1 MNRLLRRIEL
11 AGERHMRGGEVSND
25 FWIFDHPDGAIVIGH
40 KDGSLGF
47 PFRVPDR
54 STSTPTFLHAIR
66 AAGLGVLGRTTLV
79 AYPTGARSVLLL
91 RRQRAER
98 NEAATSQENKNDS
111 TPGHP
116 FLLLPPQPAFTPAPS
131 ARMMT
136 L

>member
-66 AAGLGVLGRTTLV
+66 AAGLGVWAAQLSSLIQ
-79 AYPTGARSVLLL
+79 PARKAFFCCADSELS
-91 RRQRAER
+91 
-98 NEAATSQENKNDS
+98 ATR
-111 TPGHP
+111 
-116 FLLLPPQPAFTPAPS
+116 PQPAKKTKTTPPLVILS
-131 ARMMT
+131 FSCLRNPRSR
-136 L
+136 LPHPPG